1 MTKGVFII
9 LLLIPAWALCQLPQ
23 SDIWLIGI
31 KPQHGNVRFEEPRQ
45 ITSQKGYEN
54 QPGYSAD
61 GKTIYYTVRNETEA
75 RSVIYAYTVSNKQ
88 SKQVTFTGMSPYSPT
103 ASPANNGISVLMVEE
118 DSTQRIWQYPFSGSK
133 PYVLFPKCDS
143 IGYYAWINTNSV
155 LAYILGGKSSPS
167 RLSLVEAD
175 GREKKLAE
183 GIGRGMKVIG
193 KEALFIKKEDSINYV
208 YWTDYSQIKK
218 LVKTPGNSEYLAA
231 YKDLVLMANN
241 GTIYGAKM
249 KREMGKIMELEE
261 FAPLQDLSG
270 NGLKKITRIAI
281 SPDEKTM
288 AVAVDIQ

>member
-1 MTKGVFII
+1 
-9 LLLIPAWALCQLPQ
+9 
-23 SDIWLIGI
+23 
-31 KPQHGNVRFEEPRQ
+31 
-45 ITSQKGYEN
+45 
-54 QPGYSAD
+54 
-61 GKTIYYTVRNETEA
+61 
-75 RSVIYAYTVSNKQ
+75 
-88 SKQVTFTGMSPYSPT
+88 MSPYSPT

-288 AVAVDIQ
+288 AVAVDMQ